1 MVKTAEKKK
10 FESRYGTIEIGK
22 EHKWSNSESF
32 QITPYF
38 QELGL
43 YAGQEDNFE
52 SASKNLSKYLRVSI
66 GSSQIERL
74 VKHYGCLLEEDIESD
89 MANTTISLKETVS
102 KLGEGT
108 NAYGMMDGCMLL
120 TRQKGEWREMK
131 LGRLFTSEDLY
142 EGVSK
147 DRNWLKNSIYT
158 AHFGDYESFLEKLE
172 PLTDA
177 YEKLGSRF
185 IFVND
190 GAKWIWKWVSEN
202 YPKATQILDFFHA
215 IEYLTE
221 FAKVLFKEKQK
232 RTDWVAQ
239 QKVLLLNDKVQK
251 VIKNVEE
258 ISCPS
263 QKKKDAQKKLL
274 TYYGNNSQRM
284 FYKTYK
290 ERGLLIGSGP
300 IESAHRMVIQKR
312 LKQSG
317 QRWTKK
323 GAQNVVNLRVA
334 HKNGQWQN
342 VIRLLDRA
350 A

>member
-1 MVKTAEKKK
+1 M
-10 FESRYGTIEIGK
+10 
-22 EHKWSNSESF
+22 
-32 QITPYF
+32 
-38 QELGL
+38 

-52 SASKNLSKYLRVSI
+52 SASTSLSKYLRVDL

-74 VKHYGCLLEEDIESD
+74 VQHYGSLLGAEIESGSI
-89 MANTTISLKETVS
+89 NISSSLREEVS
-102 KLGEGT
+102 KLPEGSI
-108 NAYGMMDGCMLL
+108 AYGMMDGCMLL

-142 EGVSK
+142 EEVSK

-172 PLTDA
+172 PLTDE

-185 IFVND
+185 VFVND

-202 YPKATQILDFFHA
+202 YPEATQILDFFHA
-215 IEYLTE
+215 LEYLAE
-221 FAKVLFKEKQK
+221 FAKMLFKEKQK
-232 RTDWVAQ
+232 RTDWVAK
-239 QKVLLLNDKVQK
+239 QKLLLLNDQVEK
-251 VIKNVEE
+251 VIKDVAE
-258 ISCPS
+258 ISCTS
-263 QKKKDAQKKLL
+263 QKQKNAQKKLL
-274 TYYGNNSQRM
+274 TYYRNNSQRM

-300 IESAHRMVIQKR
+300 IESAHRTVIQKR

-317 QRWTKK
+317 QRWTKE

-342 VIRLLDRA
+342 VIRLLDNVA
-350 A
+350 

>member
-1 MVKTAEKKK
+1 LEKIVEKKK
-10 FESRYGTIEIGK
+10 FESRYGSIEISK
-22 EHKWSNSESF
+22 SHKWSESNGF
-32 QITPYF
+32 QVTPYL
-38 QELGL
+38 QELGV
-43 YAGQEDNFE
+43 YSGQEDNFE
-52 SASKNLSKYLRVSI
+52 SASKNLLKYLRI
-66 GSSQIERL
+66 DLGSSQIARL
-74 VKHYGCLLEEDIESD
+74 VENYGSLLEE
-89 MANTTISLKETVS
+89 ETASGSSQTVEDLREEIS
-102 KLGEGT
+102 KLRET
-108 NAYGMMDGCMLL
+108 TVAYGMMDGCMLL

-131 LGRLFTSEDLY
+131 LGRLFTSQDLY

-172 PLTDA
+172 PLTDE
-177 YEKLGSRF
+177 YESLGKRF

-215 IEYLTE
+215 LEYLAE
-221 FAKVLFKEKQK
+221 FAKMLFKEKQK
-232 RTDWVAQ
+232 RTNWVSE
-239 QKVLLLNDKVQK
+239 QKLLLLNDKVDQ
-251 VIKNVEE
+251 VIKIVET
-258 ISCPS
+258 ISCSS
-263 QKKKDAQKKLL
+263 QKQKDAQKKLL
-274 TYYGNNSQRM
+274 TYYRNNSQRM
-284 FYKTYK
+284 YYKTYK

-300 IESAHRMVIQKR
+300 IESAHRTVIQKR

-334 HKNGQWQN
+334 LKNGQWKN
-342 VIRLLDRA
+342 VIKLIDIA